1 VSEELPATLEELA
14 RFRQGMY
21 RIFAASFLPP
31 EPERLVEIIAA
42 SEALERMGLPYL
54 AFYHE
59 WAPWATAL
67 HSISDTIS
75 LDIEY
80 VRMFATGIDGA
91 VSPPTESFYASDP
104 IRGEVAELLGELRLL
119 YDKYRLTPTGLVSD
133 TLDHVSIQLEV
144 MSALCAT
151 EAEAH
156 GSDNGTRLGWA
167 LSNQREF
174 IEGHLGVWLPKF
186 VSRITAN
193 ETVPFYALLGP
204 AVASFVHH
212 DIGVIHYLNKGAT
225 HPETAL

>member
-1 VSEELPATLEELA
+1 MNELPATLEELA

-31 EPERLVEIIAA
+31 HPERLVEIIAA
-42 SEALERMGLPYL
+42 SDALERMGLPYL

-59 WAPWATAL
+59 WVPWASTL

-91 VSPPTESFYASDP
+91 VSPPTESFYVADP
-104 IRGEVAELLGELRLL
+104 IRGEVAEVLAQLRML
-119 YDKYRLTPTGLVSD
+119 YDKYRLTPTTVVSD

-144 MSALCAT
+144 LSALCAT
-151 EAEAH
+151 EADARA
-156 GSDNGTRLGWA
+156 SDNETRLKRTLG
-167 LSNQREF
+167 NQLEF
-174 IEGHLGVWLPKF
+174 IETHLGVWLPQF
-186 VSRITAN
+186 VDRIASA
-193 ETVPFYALLGP
+193 ETVPFYAQLGP

-212 DIGVIHYLNKGAT
+212 DMGVICYLHKGAT
-225 HPETAL
+225 HPELAQ